1 MYNALEF
8 VMEQRGTHRKETMQ
22 LLTVEQVAEILQ
34 LSRSKVYDLKDK
46 IGHYKVGGS
55 VRFAEGDVLQFI
67 DGCKVNGKGAR
78 RPVPRP
84 RLKHIKA

>member
-1 MYNALEF
+1 
-8 VMEQRGTHRKETMQ
+8 MQ

-55 VRFAEGDVLQFI
+55 VRFTEDDVLRFI
-67 DGCKVNGKGAR
+67 DGCRVDDNGAR
-78 RPVPRP
+78 KPVPRP
-84 RLKHIKA
+84 RLKHLQV